1 MPREVPKR
9 KKREEKEGEEISFPL
24 MNNFL
29 SFLASTG
36 FSELKK
42 SAGSENF

>member
-9 KKREEKEGEEISFPL
+9 KKREEKEVEEISFPP

-29 SFLASTG
+29 SFLLQQEFQS
-36 FSELKK
+36 
-42 SAGSENF
+42 